1 MRILEKNYWKN
12 FDIWKDVKEDQWKN
26 WKWQIANR
34 FKTYEDIKNILE
46 LDENQ
51 KEAFRT
57 TENIF
62 HFGTTPYYL
71 SLIKDFSDKNNPI
84 LKQILPSI
92 EEIDPLSQ
100 IESELDPFL
109 EDTMS
114 PISGLTHR
122 YPDRVLFRAT
132 NFCSVYCRHCMRK
145 RMFLE
150 DERARTKEEYDKMFS
165 YIRNNKSIK
174 EVVISGGDPLT
185 LPNSK
190 IEYILKN
197 LYEIEHIDIIRI
209 GSRELVVNPFR
220 FYDKQLLK
228 LFDKYDKVW
237 LVTHFNHPDEIT
249 DETKKAVKK
258 ILSTGTPVL
267 NQTVLL
273 KGINDDEK
281 TIENLMRD
289 LLKVKI
295 KPYYL
300 FYCDPVKGVV
310 HFRTDIFKGVEILEY
325 LRGRLSGLGIPTY
338 AVDLKGGLG
347 KIPLIPNYIEEIND
361 EEVVFRN
368 YENKKIKM
376 KNINSCK
383 YFKSID
389 RNITIQKIKW

>member
-1 MRILEKNYWKN
+1 MQFLEKDYWKK
-12 FDIWKDVKEDQWKN
+12 FDIWKDVEEKEWKN

-34 FKTYEDIKNILE
+34 FKSYEDIKSFIK
-46 LDENQ
+46 LDKNQ
-51 KEAFRT
+51 EQAFKI

-62 HFGTTPYYL
+62 HFGATPYYL
-71 SLIKDFSDKNNPI
+71 SLIRDFSDKNNPI
-84 LKQILPSI
+84 LKQILPSTD
-92 EEIDPLSQ
+92 EIDPASQ
-100 IESELDPFL
+100 RESFLDPFL
-109 EDTMS
+109 EDEMS
-114 PISGLTHR
+114 PVSGLTHR

-150 DERARTKEEYDKMFS
+150 DERARTKEEYDKMFQ
-165 YIRNNKSIK
+165 YIRQNREIK
-174 EVVISGGDPLT
+174 EVLISGGDPLT

-209 GSRELVVNPFR
+209 GSRELVVNPYR
-220 FYDKQLLK
+220 FLDDNLLQ

-249 DETKKAVKK
+249 TETKKVVKNV
-258 ILSTGTPVL
+258 LSTGTPVL

-273 KGINDDEK
+273 KGINDNEK
-281 TIENLMRD
+281 TIEQLMRD
-289 LLKVKI
+289 LLKSKI

-310 HFRTDIFKGVEILEY
+310 HFRTDIFRGVEILEY

-338 AVDLKGGLG
+338 AVDLKDGLG
-347 KIPLIPNYIEEIND
+347 KIPLVPNYIEEI
-361 EEVVFRN
+361 EENHVVFRN
-368 YENKKIKM
+368 YQNKKVKM
-376 KNINSCK
+376 LK
-383 YFKSID
+383 D
-389 RNITIQKIKW
+389 V

>member
-1 MRILEKNYWKN
+1 MQFLEKDYWKK
-12 FDIWKDVKEDQWKN
+12 FDIWKNVDGKDWKN

-34 FKTYEDIKNILE
+34 FKSYEDIKNFLR
-46 LDENQ
+46 LDKNQ
-51 KEAFRT
+51 QEAFRI

-62 HFGTTPYYL
+62 HFGATPYYL

-92 EEIDPLSQ
+92 EEVDPLSQ
-100 IESELDPFL
+100 MESSLDPFL
-109 EDTMS
+109 EDEMS
-114 PISGLTHR
+114 PVSGLTHR

-150 DERARTKEEYDKMFS
+150 DEKARTKEEYDKMFE
-165 YIRNNKSIK
+165 YIRNNKQIK
-174 EVVISGGDPLT
+174 EVLISGGDPLT

-197 LYEIEHIDIIRI
+197 LYEIEHIDVIRI
-209 GSRELVVNPFR
+209 GSRELVVNPYR
-220 FYDKQLLK
+220 FLDENLLQ
-228 LFDKYDKVW
+228 LFDKYDKIW

-249 DETKKAVKK
+249 NETKKVVKN

-273 KGINDDEK
+273 KGINDNEK
-281 TIENLMRD
+281 IIEQLMRD
-289 LLKVKI
+289 LLKSKI

-338 AVDLKGGLG
+338 AVDLKDGLG
-347 KIPLIPNYIEEIND
+347 KIPLVPDYIEEI
-361 EEVVFRN
+361 EENHVIFRN
-368 YENKKIKM
+368 Y
-376 KNINSCK
+376 KNEK
-383 YFKSID
+383 VRMVKGE
-389 RNITIQKIKW
+389 